1 MESNLAILLF
11 DLALMAPPLVVV
23 LGVVL
28 LAIPSR
34 ARHAADEKLM
44 PHPA

>member
-1 MESNLAILLF
+1 MESNLAIVLF
-11 DLALMAPPLVVV
+11 DLAFVAPPLVVI
-23 LGVVL
+23 LGVLL

>member
-28 LAIPSR
+28 IAIPSR